1 MKVKS
6 ILASLGACAIAFSAM
21 AISASAKVTN
31 PAAGDDK
38 YCLDVVL
45 PEGKTFADIYGI
57 EMSYTGTPAEGQTN
71 VGAICWQST
80 SVKWT
85 QKEFSLTEGEKELVV
100 KDNKVT
106 HKADAPLFAAADEYA
121 QVFVAQWSWTD
132 DNQMDFTVDSVKLLD
147 KDGNELG
154 GAAPTQNDQTDA
166 PANDTTTAT
175 QQAANNNNNNNN
187 TTAAAGAKTGDA
199 GVGIAVGALALAGVA
214 AVATRKKH

>member
-6 ILASLGACAIAFSAM
+6 ILASLGACAIAVSAM

-106 HKADAPLFAAADEYA
+106 YKADAPLFAAADEYA

-166 PANDTTTAT
+166 PKNDNTTAP
-175 QQAANNNNNNNN
+175 ANNTTAPANN

>member
-6 ILASLGACAIAFSAM
+6 ILASLGACAIAVSAM

-106 HKADAPLFAAADEYA
+106 YKADAPLFAAADEYA
-121 QVFVAQWSWTD
+121 QVFVAQWSWAD

-166 PANDTTTAT
+166 PKNDNTTAP
-175 QQAANNNNNNNN
+175 ANNTTAPANN